1 MEVALSA
8 LWRGEVGKEIT
19 AAVLWFLYSWAAEAA
34 RGRRSTG

>member
-19 AAVLWFLYSWAAEAA
+19 AAVLWLYSWAAEAA